1 MAEARL
7 QDEILGTK
15 AKIQRLRES
24 ISNMSLGSPIVH
36 KDLSLVTLVPKWSGS
51 DASVTLEEFLSSI
64 ESAAKIGHWS
74 DPDKRETA
82 VLKLTDSAKL
92 FYQGCTELHAEGTT
106 WQSFEDAFR
115 RRYEN
120 VHKDQY
126 HFTKLQTARQKNGES
141 PQEFADRC
149 RGLDQK
155 ILCKTG
161 DPVAQRIHRENAERV
176 LLASFVSDLVGTRVL
191 RCDIALFSPFRKRYK

>member
-1 MAEARL
+1 MAEPRL

-15 AKIQRLRES
+15 AENQPLRES
-24 ISNMSLGSPIVH
+24 ISSMSVGWPIVH

-51 DASVTLEEFLSSI
+51 DASVTLEELLSSI

-74 DPDKRETA
+74 DQDKREIA
-82 VLKLTDSAKL
+82 VLELTNSAQL

-155 ILCKTG
+155 ILCMTG

-191 RCDIALFSPFRKRYK
+191 RCDIALFNPFRKR